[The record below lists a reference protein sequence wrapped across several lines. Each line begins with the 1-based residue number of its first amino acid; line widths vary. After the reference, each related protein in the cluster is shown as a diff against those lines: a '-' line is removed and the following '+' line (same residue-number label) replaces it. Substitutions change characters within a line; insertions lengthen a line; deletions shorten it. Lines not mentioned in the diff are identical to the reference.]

1 MQRGKMPPVSPE
13 NCPEADSDL
22 YGVKINRIFA
32 AKFFPGMIND
42 HVFSL
47 QIVTTLLLL
56 LPFTGFPVLLGV
68 GKRWAGPLAAGLT
81 GGGLLLSGWLAMHMP
96 EVPVSLST
104 TWAGLTG
111 WNIPFSIRIDT
122 LTVMMLLVVHF
133 VALLVQLY
141 SISYLHDQPER
152 HPRYFAY
159 LQLFVGAMLGI
170 VLAGNLIVL
179 YAFWELVGL
188 ASYLLIGFWTFKPQA
203 SKAATKAFLMNRV
216 GDAGFLIGI
225 LVTYRLL
232 HTTEFSLLTGEAGI
246 TQLPAWVGLCLFM
259 GCVGKS
265 AQFPLL
271 TWLPDAMEG
280 PTPVSA
286 LLHAATMVAAGI
298 FLLARIHPLLPPD
311 ALLVVAIVGT
321 ITALWG
327 GYSALFQNDIKKV
340 LAFSTVSQLGLM
352 VAGMGTGNVSGALFH
367 LLTHAFFKAGLFLSA
382 GAVIHAVH
390 TQDMREMG
398 GLRKVLPSTFV
409 VYAICTA
416 ALAGLPLFSGFLSKE
431 AILSGAVA
439 WAGAKG
445 GGLAWLIPVTLLL
458 SSGLT
463 ALYMARQLQ
472 LVFGG
477 DRRYHASHVHGPDA
491 LMRIPLF
498 LLAALSLFIGF
509 SVNPLS
515 AHGSWFFTLFGT
527 EEIEGPVWLAP
538 ASLLLA
544 AAGGWAGYRYAD
556 AWMTQLSPQSF
567 WVRLSV
573 EYGFLDRLYHWL
585 IIAPVEHLAA
595 LTKQHDEAEA
605 KQLAAP
611 KSTHVIRSVHHT
623 EKGLVDGLVRGL
635 GVGTVVLAHIVHAFD
650 RLIVDG
656 TVNGAVWLAAQT
668 GQAVRSVQNG
678 RIQSYVTAAVVGLL
692 ALLWWLL

>member
-1 MQRGKMPPVSPE
+1 
-13 NCPEADSDL
+13 
-22 YGVKINRIFA
+22 
-32 AKFFPGMIND
+32 MIND

-47 QIVTTLLLL
+47 QLVTTLLLL

-68 GKRWAGPLAAGLT
+68 GKRLAGPLAVCLT

-96 EVPVSLST
+96 EAPVALST
-104 TWAGLTG
+104 SWAGLTG
-111 WNIPFSIRIDT
+111 WNLPFSLRIDT

-141 SISYLHDQPER
+141 SISYLHNEPER

-203 SKAATKAFLMNRV
+203 SKAATKAFLMNRI

-225 LVTYRLL
+225 LMTYRLL

-311 ALLVVAIVGT
+311 ALMVVAVVGT

-398 GLRKVLPSTFV
+398 GLRKALPSTFA

-416 ALAGLPLFSGFLSKE
+416 ALAGLPFFSGFLSKE
-431 AILSGAVA
+431 AILSGAFA
-439 WAGAKG
+439 WAGEQG
-445 GGLAWLIPVTLLL
+445 SGIAWLIPVTLLL

-477 DRRYHASHVHGPDA
+477 DGRYTVPHVHGPDA
-491 LMRIPLF
+491 RMRIPLF

-515 AHGSWFFTLFGT
+515 AHGSWFFALFGA
-527 EEIEGPVWLAP
+527 EEAEGPVWLAP

-544 AAGGWAGYRYAD
+544 LAGGWVGYRYAPG
-556 AWMTQLSPQSF
+556 WITQTAPPSV

-573 EYGFLDRLYHWL
+573 EYGFLDRFYHWL

-595 LTKQHDEAEA
+595 LTKQHDEAVA
-605 KQLAAP
+605 KEQAAP
-611 KSTHVIRSVHHT
+611 KSSHVIRSVYHA
-623 EKGLVDGLVRGL
+623 ERGIVDGLVRGL

-650 RLIVDG
+650 RLIIDG
-656 TVNGAVWLAAQT
+656 IVNGAVWLAAQT
-668 GQAVRSVQNG
+668 GQMVRSVQNG